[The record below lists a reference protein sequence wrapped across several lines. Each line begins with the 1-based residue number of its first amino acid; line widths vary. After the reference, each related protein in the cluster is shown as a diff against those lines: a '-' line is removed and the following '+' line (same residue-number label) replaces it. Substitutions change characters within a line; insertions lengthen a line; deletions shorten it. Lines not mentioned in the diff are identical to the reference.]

1 LDTTNLRVWAEER
14 EPGLIHLT
22 WQWPDGTEGRDDA
35 ADRRA
40 VAAAFH
46 VRQRIELGKPE
57 GAGVL
62 VRYDP
67 EQIDKAEI
75 AEILRSTLSI
85 DVDLKTRSN
94 EMLKRVPTYL
104 NLAQRLALDDRISPL
119 PDAARNMAQRPA
131 GIPRAGLPLHMIPGF
146 RMISRLHTILP
157 VLQGLASWSRDAPP
171 EVVENHLASAG
182 LTREQLD
189 LDHATAQEMMLFA
202 REFSGEKAGQ
212 VGRKAGELTSQ
223 ASVIGKQWWDKAR
236 EKRDEMLEERERSA
250 SAPVPAPAQETPE
263 SDEPDIE
270 PSAELVERVDE
281 RAEP

>member
-1 LDTTNLRVWAEER
+1 MDTTNLRVWAEER

-22 WQWPDGTEGRDDA
+22 WEWPEDTEGRDHA

-67 EQIDKAEI
+67 EQMDKAEI
-75 AEILRSTLSI
+75 AAILRSTLTI
-85 DVDLKTRSN
+85 EADLKTRSN

-104 NLAQRLALDDRISPL
+104 NLAQRLALDERISPL
-119 PDAARNMAQRPA
+119 PDAARNMSHRPA
-131 GIPRAGLPLHMIPGF
+131 GIPRAGLPLQMIPGF
-146 RMISRLHTILP
+146 RMISRLHTIMP

-182 LTREQLD
+182 LSREQLD

-223 ASVIGKQWWDKAR
+223 ASVIGRQWWDKAR
-236 EKRDEMLEERERSA
+236 EKRDEMMEEREKSA
-250 SAPVPAPAQETPE
+250 AAPAQSTPD
-263 SDEPDIE
+263 SNEPDIE
-270 PSAELVERVDE
+270 ASAELVKSADE

>member
-22 WQWPDGTEGRDDA
+22 WEWPEGTEGRDHA

-40 VAAAFH
+40 VASAFH

-62 VRYDP
+62 VRYDT

-75 AEILRSTLSI
+75 AEILRSTLTI
-85 DVDLKTRSN
+85 EVDLKTRSN

-104 NLAQRLALDDRISPL
+104 NLAQRLALDERISPL
-119 PDAARNMAQRPA
+119 PDAARNMSHRPA
-131 GIPRAGLPLHMIPGF
+131 GIPRAGLPLQMIPGF
-146 RMISRLHTILP
+146 RMISRLHTIMP

-182 LTREQLD
+182 LSREQLD

-202 REFSGEKAGQ
+202 REYSGEKAGQ

-236 EKRDEMLEERERSA
+236 EKRDEMLEERERS
-250 SAPVPAPAQETPE
+250 SAAPAQGTPD

-270 PSAELVERVDE
+270 PSAELVKSADE

>member
-1 LDTTNLRVWAEER
+1 MDTTNLRVWAEER
-14 EPGLIHLT
+14 EPGLILLT
-22 WQWPDGTEGRDDA
+22 WEWPEGTEGRDHA

-40 VAAAFH
+40 VASAFH

-75 AEILRSTLSI
+75 AEILRSTLTI
-85 DVDLKTRSN
+85 EVDLKTRSN

-104 NLAQRLALDDRISPL
+104 NLAQRLALDERISPL
-119 PDAARNMAQRPA
+119 PDAARNMSHRPA
-131 GIPRAGLPLHMIPGF
+131 GIPRAGLPLQMIPGF
-146 RMISRLHTILP
+146 RMISRLHTIMP

-182 LTREQLD
+182 LSREQLD

-223 ASVIGKQWWDKAR
+223 ASVIGRQWWDKAR
-236 EKRDEMLEERERSA
+236 EKRDEMMEERERSA
-250 SAPVPAPAQETPE
+250 AAPAQSTSD

-270 PSAELVERVDE
+270 ASAELVKSADE